1 MRAAIV
7 SHTYVE
13 DQNRGKLEALAR
25 KGVHLAAFVP
35 SVWQEGA
42 LGKRWTVTYESIG
55 NLEIVPVPV
64 RRTLGTPAAALWDLG
79 ELKDRLARREIDV
92 VQVEEEPWSL
102 AARSALRAAR
112 RHGVTSAIFTWQN
125 LAGRPRW
132 PFSILAR
139 QTLQLADG
147 WIAGNEAGKRLLALV
162 SQSHPLVVLPQLGV
176 GLPDAF
182 SRPAHEAGRLRIAF
196 VGRLVEEKG
205 VADLIEAV
213 AGLRSGW
220 SLAVVGN
227 GPARRKLEDQT
238 LRLGVGDRVSF
249 RGSVPHAEVAP
260 LWPSV
265 DVLVLPSRTTP
276 HWAEQF
282 GHVLVEAMAQGV
294 TVIGSSSGAIPEV
307 IGDAGV
313 VVPEGDQAALREA
326 LEQLATD
333 RNKLRELAELGN
345 ERVRELYTDDAIAE
359 RTIAFWKALTET
371 ERETAAVNDEGG
383 GRHA

>member
-42 LGKRWTVTYESIG
+42 LGRRWTVTHESIG

-64 RRTLGTPAAALWDLG
+64 RRTLETPAAALWDLG

-102 AARSALRAAR
+102 AAWLALRAAQL
-112 RHGVTSAIFTWQN
+112 HGVTSAIFTWQN

-139 QTLQLADG
+139 KTLQLADG
-147 WIAGNEAGKRLLALV
+147 WIAGNEAGKKLLARV
-162 SQSHPLVVLPQLGV
+162 SHSHPLMVLPQLGV

-182 SRPAHEAGRLRIAF
+182 SRPADEAGRLRIAF

-213 AGLRSGW
+213 AGLRGGW
-220 SLAVVGN
+220 SLLVVGD
-227 GPARRKLEDQT
+227 GPARQRLEDQT
-238 LRLGVGDRVSF
+238 LRLGVEDRVSF
-249 RGSVPHAEVAP
+249 RGSLPHAEVAS
-260 LWPSV
+260 LWPSI
-265 DVLVLPSRTTP
+265 DVLVLPSRTTS

-282 GHVLVEAMAQGV
+282 GHVLVEAMAHGV
-294 TVIGSSSGAIPEV
+294 TVLGSSSGAIPEV

-313 VVPEGDQAALREA
+313 VVPEGDPAALREA
-326 LEQLATD
+326 LDGLASD
-333 RNKLRELAELGN
+333 RSRVQELGHMGRARV
-345 ERVRELYTDDAIAE
+345 ERLYTDDAVAE
-359 RTIAFWKALTET
+359 RTIAFWKTLH
-371 ERETAAVNDEGG
+371 EGG